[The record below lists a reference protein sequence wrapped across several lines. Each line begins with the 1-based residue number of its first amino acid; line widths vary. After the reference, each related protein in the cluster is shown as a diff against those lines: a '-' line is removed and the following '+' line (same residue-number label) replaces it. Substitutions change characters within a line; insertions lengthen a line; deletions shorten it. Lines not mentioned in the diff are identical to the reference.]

1 MSSWDCPHGSD
12 VCFNPNWESMQ
23 KGARIAVV
31 IDALTHTSGTMIGV
45 TVPDAKQVRVLG
57 RVDPQVR
64 GCRRMTLFD
73 AVLEQAG
80 KVLDLHLDERSSVVA
95 HGLRPTEDMFRCVE
109 LCAGIACSSL
119 GLDLAGFRH
128 VCSGEWR
135 SPFVGLASGH

>member
-57 RVDPQVR
+57 RVDPQVV
-64 GCRRMTLFD
+64 D
-73 AVLEQAG
+73 ADV
-80 KVLDLHLDERSSVVA
+80 
-95 HGLRPTEDMFRCVE
+95 
-109 LCAGIACSSL
+109 
-119 GLDLAGFRH
+119 
-128 VCSGEWR
+128 
-135 SPFVGLASGH
+135 